1 VGDSMIKYFL
11 LWIYL
16 TNIYVWADMIF
27 LTTEFEEIKIN
38 IINQRYIAQYNDGT
52 SQYLM
57 DIEDRLEN
65 GVNEF
70 LIYDYNFDGYK
81 DLAIFKS
88 TDSRKLN
95 NSYQLFYYNH
105 YTGKFDNGANL
116 TNPTVEGK
124 FVIENTIGYEYVQY
138 RYVWNGKS
146 LEFHSKVSQE
156 ND

>member
-1 VGDSMIKYFL
+1 MVFVTKDF
-11 LWIYL
+11 
-16 TNIYVWADMIF
+16 D
-27 LTTEFEEIKIN
+27 EIKIK
-38 IINQRYIAQYNDGT
+38 IINQKYIAEYNDGT

-65 GVNEF
+65 EVDEF
-70 LIYDYNFDGYK
+70 LIDDYNFDGYM
-81 DLAIFKS
+81 DLAIYKS
-88 TDSRKLN
+88 TDRRKLN
-95 NSYQLFYYNH
+95 NSYHLFYYNH

-146 LEFHSKVSQE
+146 LEFHSKVIGDK
-156 ND
+156 NDSKKISLYKNPNEWELEKEITQ